1 MDVADTHPTV
11 AEPGSRGSDHAS
23 EPSVPY
29 VPRRGW
35 LARVWHRIDPLDRA
49 IARFMRRV
57 GIRVLRLSLGV
68 VFVWF
73 GALKLVGMS
82 PAEDLVRATVYWISG
97 DVFLPILG
105 VWEVLIG
112 LFLLYRPTIRLA
124 LALLFLQMP
133 GTMLPLVLLPEVTF
147 SSFPFGLTLEGQYII
162 KNLTLIA
169 AAMVVGGTARS
180 RSRFQGQLQ

>member
-1 MDVADTHPTV
+1 MDAPDAP
-11 AEPGSRGSDHAS
+11 
-23 EPSVPY
+23 VPY
-29 VPRRGW
+29 IPKRGT
-35 LARVWHRIDPLDRA
+35 LARFWHRVDPLDRA

-57 GIRVLRLSLGV
+57 GVRVLRISLGV

-82 PAEDLVRATVYWISG
+82 PAEELVRATVYWISG
-97 DVFLPILG
+97 DLFIPILG

-133 GTMLPLVLLPEVTF
+133 GTMLPLFLLPDVAF
-147 SSFPFGLTLEGQYII
+147 SSIPFGLTLEGQYII

-169 AAMVVGGTARS
+169 AALVVGGTARS
-180 RSRFQGQLQ
+180 RSRHLGQLQ